1 MKSFTVPTRA
11 EVSTANQ
18 AIFDTLQ
25 KGLGVVPNLYA
36 YLAKNETALGDYLAL
51 EDRKSTLNKK
61 EKEVINLA
69 VSQVN
74 ECDYCL
80 AAHTVI
86 GKMTGFSDEQMIEI
100 RGGAATFDQKL
111 SALATFAK
119 EVVLQRGKPSSH
131 ATAQFFAV
139 GYTEANLIDVVLL
152 VGDRIISNYL
162 HGITGVTV
170 DFPAAPP
177 LQNSVAG

>member
-1 MKSFTVPTRA
+1 MKTFTVPTRA
-11 EVSTANQ
+11 EVSAPNQ

-25 KGLGVVPNLYA
+25 KGLGLVPNLYA
-36 YLAKNETALGDYLAL
+36 YLAKNETALGDYLTL
-51 EDRKSTLNKK
+51 ENRKTTLNKK
-61 EKEVINLA
+61 EQEVINLA

-86 GKMTGFSDEQMIEI
+86 GKMTGFSDEQIAEL
-100 RGGAATFDQKL
+100 RSGTASFDQKL

-119 EVVLQRGKPSSH
+119 EVVVRRGKP
-131 ATAQFFAV
+131 APQVTEQFFAA

-177 LQNSVAG
+177 LQNSVTG